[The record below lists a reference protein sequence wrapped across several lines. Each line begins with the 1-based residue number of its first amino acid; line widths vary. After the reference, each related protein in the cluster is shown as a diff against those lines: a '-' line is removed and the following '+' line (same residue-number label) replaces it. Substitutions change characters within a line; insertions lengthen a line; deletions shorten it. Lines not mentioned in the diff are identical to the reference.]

1 MRVGLTGGIATGKS
15 TVSRMLRQRGAAIVD
30 ADQAARAV
38 VMPGSE
44 GIRKVREAFGDQV
57 IAADGNLDRAAL
69 RNIVFQDEAARKKL
83 NGILHPL
90 IIEHMEEEVARY
102 QQAEEERPVV
112 LDVPLLIEENLT
124 GLAELVV
131 VVYLPE
137 DLQLKRLMERDGI
150 SAAEARRMVGA
161 QMPIEE
167 KKPFA
172 DVLIDNTGSLADT
185 ERQVDALWRILV
197 SKNGSDRL

>member
-69 RNIVFQDEAARKKL
+69 RNIVFQDEAARNKL

-102 QQAEEERPVV
+102 QQAEEERPVI

-124 GLAELVV
+124 ELAELVV

-150 SAAEARRMVGA
+150 SAAEARRRVGA

-167 KKPFA
+167 KQPFA
-172 DVLIDNTGSLADT
+172 DVLLDNTGSLADT